1 MVRFELNRV
10 SPPNLISFLSIVL
23 GIFGPLLA
31 HVNFSV
37 FPKMPAGSLIGIVL
51 SQQIDLLS
59 RNFNLVE
66 ERKQTLRKGWSTFQI
81 VNYRLSVSNKI
92 MLRHSESGVFPALL
106 VRRLLMEVMKA
117 IIFELPLEE

>member
-1 MVRFELNRV
+1 MCKA
-10 SPPNLISFLSIVL
+10 LSEINTS
-23 GIFGPLLA
+23 G
-31 HVNFSV
+31 
-37 FPKMPAGSLIGIVL
+37 M
-51 SQQIDLLS
+51 QDLLS

-92 MLRHSESGVFPALL
+92 MLRHSESRVFPALL
-106 VRRLLMEVMKA
+106 VQRLLMEVMKA